1 MDKVNEKKEMTIDE
15 LAVMVQ
21 KGFLSVEE
29 KIGNVRDELKAE
41 FKSDLKNVKEEL
53 KAELNKKVD
62 VFSHKE
68 LEFRVEK
75 VEEKV
80 GIAIKK

>member
-1 MDKVNEKKEMTIDE
+1 MDKINEKKEMTIDE
-15 LAVMVQ
+15 LAVMMQ
-21 KGFLSVEE
+21 GEFLSLGK
-29 KIGNVRDELKAE
+29 KIDSVRDELKAE
-41 FKSDLKNVKEEL
+41 FKSDIKNTKEEL

-80 GIAIKK
+80 GIMIKK